1 MPGDHH
7 KIINNLI
14 TLELCLFKG
23 NEEFFIDF
31 KNELIILNM
40 FLKLS
45 LLAIFGIAMAHLE
58 GVVVVYLRKALGM
71 LDSESNKE
79 SVEKIDPRYLK
90 IEMTRE
96 AATIIMLAAIAI
108 LVGNTWP
115 ERGIFF
121 LWTFAFWDLFYYLSL
136 YILIKWP
143 PTFRTI
149 DVLFLIPVPWIAP
162 VWFPIGVSSITIV
175 IVFFLYLFNVIH

>member
-1 MPGDHH
+1 
-7 KIINNLI
+7 
-14 TLELCLFKG
+14 
-23 NEEFFIDF
+23 
-31 KNELIILNM
+31 M
-40 FLKLS
+40 FLKLL
-45 LLAIFGIAMAHLE
+45 LLAVFGIAMAHLE

-79 SVEKIDPRYLK
+79 SIEKIPPSYLK

-96 AATIIMLAAIAI
+96 AATIIMLVVIAF
-108 LVGNTWP
+108 LGGNSWL

-143 PTFRTI
+143 PTLKTI

-162 VWFPIGVSSITIV
+162 VWFPIGVSSLTIIV
-175 IVFFLYLFNVIH
+175 IAALYLLQVFH

>member
-1 MPGDHH
+1 MG
-7 KIINNLI
+7 
-14 TLELCLFKG
+14 T
-23 NEEFFIDF
+23 
-31 KNELIILNM
+31 
-40 FLKLS
+40 KLL

-79 SVEKIDPRYLK
+79 SIEKFPRRYLK

-96 AATIIMLAAIAI
+96 AATIVMLVVLAFLI
-108 LVGNTWP
+108 GDTWA
-115 ERGIFF
+115 EKVIFF

-143 PTFRTI
+143 PTFTTI
-149 DVLFLIPVPWIAP
+149 DVLFLIPKPWIAP
-162 VWFPIGVSSITIV
+162 VWFPIGVSGLTILIILIMALMNLV
-175 IVFFLYLFNVIH
+175 